1 MSEKAK
7 RLIELNMNKKIIFFT
22 CAIGVMALLA
32 IGGASAEISDVDTSD
47 WVNITVNNISFQ
59 IPPEYGGGDNDE
71 DSYLLTNVFTFGL
84 VTLDN
89 DKSLR
94 NNYGYESTL
103 DELYD
108 VEEMEIDGH
117 NAVAFYSHRSI
128 VDHDVT
134 YLYFESN
141 KTFYALS
148 YDGNDVN
155 DTMKKIVS
163 YSPKSEFSKEKF
175 NDKLNKMQD
184 DYIEEQREYEEAY
197 AYEEG
202 YRNGYSQGSM
212 SHRNNHDD
220 YFAYYLFY
228 KLGKRSR

>member
-1 MSEKAK
+1 MRK
-7 RLIELNMNKKIIFFT
+7 IELNMDKKIIFLI
-22 CAIGVMALLA
+22 CVMGIVALLA
-32 IGGASAEISDVDTSD
+32 IGATSAENNDVNTSD
-47 WVNITVNNISFQ
+47 WVNITVNNFSFQ
-59 IPPEYGGGDNDE
+59 IPPEYGGGDERDS
-71 DSYLLTNVFTFGL
+71 SYLLTNVFTFGL
-84 VTLDN
+84 VTLNN

-108 VEEMEIDGH
+108 AEELEIDGH

-128 VDHDVT
+128 VNHDVT

-155 DTMKKIVS
+155 DTIKKIVS
-163 YSPKSEFSKEKF
+163 YSPKSKFSKEKF
-175 NDKLNKMQD
+175 DEKLNQMQD
-184 DYIEEQREYEEAY
+184 DYVKEQREYEEAY
-197 AYEEG
+197 AYDQG
-202 YRNGYSQGSM
+202 YNNGYSQGAMNSR
-212 SHRNNHDD
+212 HNHDD

-228 KLGKRSR
+228 RLGRGSR

>member
-1 MSEKAK
+1 
-7 RLIELNMNKKIIFFT
+7 MNKKIIFLA
-22 CAIGVMALLA
+22 CAMGIIVLLA
-32 IGGASAEISDVDTSD
+32 ISGASAEISDVDTSD
-47 WVNITVNNISFQ
+47 WLNITINNIDFQ
-59 IPPEYGGGDNDE
+59 IPPEYGGGRNESDY
-71 DSYLLTNVFTFGL
+71 YLKENVFTFGL
-84 VTLDN
+84 VPLET

-103 DELYD
+103 DENYD

-117 NAVAFYSHRSI
+117 HAVAFYSHRSI

-163 YSPKSEFSKEKF
+163 YSPKSAFTKEKF
-175 NDKLNKMQD
+175 DEKLNTMQD

-197 AYEEG
+197 AYDQG
-202 YRNGYSQGSM
+202 YNNGYAQGSING
-212 SHRNNHDD
+212 RNHHDD

-228 KLGKRSR
+228 KLGQRSR

>member
-1 MSEKAK
+1 
-7 RLIELNMNKKIIFFT
+7 MNKKIIFLT
-22 CAIGVMALLA
+22 CAMGIMALLCISA
-32 IGGASAEISDVDTSD
+32 SSAETSDVDTSD
-47 WVNITVNNISFQ
+47 WLNITINNIDFQ
-59 IPPEYGGGDNDE
+59 IPPEYEGGRNESDF
-71 DSYLLTNVFTFGL
+71 YLKDTVFDFGL
-84 VTLDN
+84 VTLET
-89 DKSLR
+89 DKSLK
-94 NNYGYESTL
+94 NNYGYESTN

-117 NAVAFYSHRSI
+117 HAVAFYSHRSI
-128 VDHDVT
+128 CNHDVT

-148 YDGNDVN
+148 YDGNEVN

-163 YSPKSEFSKEKF
+163 YSPKSAFSKEKF
-175 NDKLNKMQD
+175 DEKLNKMQD
-184 DYIEEQREYEEAY
+184 DYVEEQREYEEAY

-202 YRNGYSQGSM
+202 YRNGYSQGSL

-228 KLGKRSR
+228 RLGKRSR

>member
-1 MSEKAK
+1 M
-7 RLIELNMNKKIIFFT
+7 
-22 CAIGVMALLA
+22 AIGTT
-32 IGGASAEISDVDTSD
+32 SAKNSDMDTSD
-47 WVNITVNNISFQ
+47 WVNITVNNVSFQ
-59 IPPEYGGGDNDE
+59 IPPEYTGGNEWNSG
-71 DSYLLTNVFTFGL
+71 YLLTNVFTFGL

-108 VEEMEIDGH
+108 AEELEIDGH
-117 NAVAFYSHRSI
+117 HAVAFYSHRSI

-155 DTMKKIVS
+155 DTIKKIVS
-163 YSPKSEFSKEKF
+163 YSPKSKFTKEKF
-175 NDKLNKMQD
+175 DEKLNKMQD

-197 AYEEG
+197 AYDEG
-202 YRNGYSQGSM
+202 YNNGYSQGAMNS
-212 SHRNNHDD
+212 RNNHDD

-228 KLGKRSR
+228 RLLTTI

>member
-1 MSEKAK
+1 
-7 RLIELNMNKKIIFFT
+7 MNKKIIFFT
-22 CAIGVMALLA
+22 CAMGIVALLA
-32 IGGASAEISDVDTSD
+32 ISAARAEISDVDTSD
-47 WVNITVNNISFQ
+47 WFNVTINNIDFQ
-59 IPPEYGGGDNDE
+59 IPPEYDGGRNDSN
-71 DSYLLTNVFTFGL
+71 SYLKDNVFTFGL
-84 VTLDN
+84 VTLET

-117 NAVAFYSHRSI
+117 HAVAYYSHRSI
-128 VDHDVT
+128 CNHDVT

-163 YSPKSEFSKEKF
+163 YSPKSNFTKEKF
-175 NDKLNKMQD
+175 DEKLNNLQD
-184 DYIEEQREYEEAY
+184 EYVEEQKEAEEQSAY
-197 AYEEG
+197 DQG
-202 YRNGYSQGSM
+202 YNNGYAQGSLN
-212 SHRNNHDD
+212 SRNNHDD

-228 KLGKRSR
+228 RLGKRSR

>member
-1 MSEKAK
+1 
-7 RLIELNMNKKIIFFT
+7 MNKKTIFLACAMGII
-22 CAIGVMALLA
+22 ALLA
-32 IGGASAEISDVDTSD
+32 IGAASAEISDVDTSD
-47 WVNITVNNISFQ
+47 WLNITINNIDFQ
-59 IPPEYGGGDNDE
+59 IPPEYDGGRNESDY
-71 DSYLLTNVFTFGL
+71 YLKDNVFTFGL
-84 VTLDN
+84 VTLED

-94 NNYGYESTL
+94 GNYGYESTL

-117 NAVAFYSHRSI
+117 HAVAFYSHRSI

-141 KTFYALS
+141 RTFYALS

-163 YSPKSEFSKEKF
+163 YSPKSNFTKEKF
-175 NDKLNKMQD
+175 DEELNAMQE
-184 DYIEEQREYEEAY
+184 DYIEEEREYDEAY

-202 YRNGYSQGSM
+202 YRAGYSQGSL

-228 KLGKRSR
+228 KLGQRSR

>member
-1 MSEKAK
+1 MD
-7 RLIELNMNKKIIFFT
+7 KKIIFLI
-22 CAIGVMALLA
+22 CVMGIVALLA
-32 IGGASAEISDVDTSD
+32 IGATSAENNDVNTSD
-47 WVNITVNNISFQ
+47 WVNITVNNVSFQ
-59 IPPEYGGGDNDE
+59 IPPEYGGGDERDS
-71 DSYLLTNVFTFGL
+71 SYLLTNVFTFGL
-84 VTLDN
+84 VTLNN

-108 VEEMEIDGH
+108 AEELEIDGH

-128 VDHDVT
+128 VNHDVT

-155 DTMKKIVS
+155 DTIKKIVS
-163 YSPKSEFSKEKF
+163 YSPKSKFSKEKF
-175 NDKLNKMQD
+175 DEKLNQMQD
-184 DYIEEQREYEEAY
+184 DYVKEQREYEEAY
-197 AYEEG
+197 AYEQG
-202 YRNGYSQGSM
+202 YNNGYSQGAMNSR
-212 SHRNNHDD
+212 HNHDD

-228 KLGKRSR
+228 RLGRGSR

>member
-1 MSEKAK
+1 MD
-7 RLIELNMNKKIIFFT
+7 KKIIFLI
-22 CAIGVMALLA
+22 CVMGIVALLA
-32 IGGASAEISDVDTSD
+32 IGATSAENNDVNTSD
-47 WVNITVNNISFQ
+47 WANITVNNVSFQ
-59 IPPEYGGGDNDE
+59 IPPEYGGGS
-71 DSYLLTNVFTFGL
+71 DSGGNYVKTNVFTCGL
-84 VTLDN
+84 VALED

-117 NAVAFYSHRSI
+117 HAVAYYSHRSI
-128 VDHDVT
+128 CNHDVT

-175 NDKLNKMQD
+175 DEKLNTMQE
-184 DYIEEQREYEEAY
+184 DYIEEQREYEESY
-197 AYEEG
+197 AYDQG
-202 YRNGYSQGSM
+202 YKNGYSQGTLNSR
-212 SHRNNHDD
+212 HND
-220 YFAYYLFY
+220 YFGYYLFY
-228 KLGKRSR
+228 RLGKRSR

>member
-1 MSEKAK
+1 
-7 RLIELNMNKKIIFFT
+7 MNKKIIFLT
-22 CAIGVMALLA
+22 CVIGIMALLA
-32 IGGASAEISDVDTSD
+32 ISATNAEKSDVDTSD
-47 WVNITVNNISFQ
+47 WVNITVYNTNFQ
-59 IPPEYGGGDNDE
+59 IPPEYGGGS
-71 DSYLLTNVFTFGL
+71 DSGGNYVKTNVFTFGL
-84 VTLDN
+84 VALED

-117 NAVAFYSHRSI
+117 HAVAYYSHRSI
-128 VDHDVT
+128 CNHDVT

-175 NDKLNKMQD
+175 DEKLNTMQE
-184 DYIEEQREYEEAY
+184 DYIEEQREYEESY
-197 AYEEG
+197 AYDQG
-202 YRNGYSQGSM
+202 YKNGYSQGTLNSR
-212 SHRNNHDD
+212 HHD
-220 YFAYYLFY
+220 YFGYYLFY
-228 KLGKRSR
+228 RLGKRSR

>member
-1 MSEKAK
+1 MRK
-7 RLIELNMNKKIIFFT
+7 IELNMDKKIIFLI
-22 CAIGVMALLA
+22 CVIGIIALLA
-32 IGGASAEISDVDTSD
+32 ISATSAEKSDVDTSD
-47 WVNITVNNISFQ
+47 WVNITVYNTNFQ
-59 IPPEYGGGDNDE
+59 IPPEYGGGS
-71 DSYLLTNVFTFGL
+71 DSGGNYVKTNVFTFGL
-84 VTLDN
+84 VALED

-117 NAVAFYSHRSI
+117 HAVAYYSHRSI
-128 VDHDVT
+128 CNHDVT

-175 NDKLNKMQD
+175 DEKLNTMQE
-184 DYIEEQREYEEAY
+184 DYIEEQREYEESY
-197 AYEEG
+197 AYDQG
-202 YRNGYSQGSM
+202 YKNGYSQGTLNSR
-212 SHRNNHDD
+212 HHD
-220 YFAYYLFY
+220 YFGYYLFY
-228 KLGKRSR
+228 RLGKRSR

>member
-1 MSEKAK
+1 
-7 RLIELNMNKKIIFFT
+7 MNKKIIFLI
-22 CAIGVMALLA
+22 CVIGIIALLA
-32 IGGASAEISDVDTSD
+32 IGATSAEKSDVDTSD
-47 WVNITVNNISFQ
+47 WFNITINGIDFQ
-59 IPPEYGGGDNDE
+59 IPPEYEGGRNGSDF
-71 DSYLLTNVFTFGL
+71 YLKDNVFTFGL
-84 VTLDN
+84 VTLED

-117 NAVAFYSHRSI
+117 HAVAYYSHRSI
-128 VDHDVT
+128 CDHDVT

-155 DTMKKIVS
+155 DTVKKIVS
-163 YSPKSEFSKEKF
+163 YTPKSEFSKEKF
-175 NDKLNKMQD
+175 NDKLNQMQD
-184 DYIEEQREYEEAY
+184 DYIEEQREYAEDY

-212 SHRNNHDD
+212 NSRHNHDD

-228 KLGKRSR
+228 KLGQRSR

>member
-1 MSEKAK
+1 
-7 RLIELNMNKKIIFFT
+7 MNKKIIFLI
-22 CAIGVMALLA
+22 CVIGIIALLA
-32 IGGASAEISDVDTSD
+32 VGAASAKNSDVDTSD
-47 WVNITVNNISFQ
+47 WFNVTINNIDFQ
-59 IPPEYGGGDNDE
+59 IPPEYDGGRNGSDY
-71 DSYLLTNVFTFGL
+71 YLKENVFTFGL
-84 VTLDN
+84 VTLET
-89 DKSLR
+89 DKSLK

-108 VEEMEIDGH
+108 VEELEIDGH
-117 NAVAFYSHRSI
+117 HAVAFYSHRSI

-163 YSPKSEFSKEKF
+163 YSPKSNFTKEKF
-175 NDKLNKMQD
+175 DEKLNKMQD
-184 DYIEEQREYEEAY
+184 DYVEEQKEYEEAY
-197 AYEEG
+197 AYDQG
-202 YRNGYSQGSM
+202 YNNGYSQGVMNSR
-212 SHRNNHDD
+212 HNHDD

-228 KLGKRSR
+228 RLGRRSR

>member
-1 MSEKAK
+1 MRK
-7 RLIELNMNKKIIFFT
+7 IELNMDKKIIFLI
-22 CAIGVMALLA
+22 CVMGIVALLA
-32 IGGASAEISDVDTSD
+32 IGATSAENNDVNTSD
-47 WVNITVNNISFQ
+47 WANITVNNVSFQ
-59 IPPEYGGGDNDE
+59 IPPEYGGGDERDS
-71 DSYLLTNVFTFGL
+71 SYLLTNVFTFGL
-84 VTLDN
+84 VTLNN

-108 VEEMEIDGH
+108 AEELEIDGH

-128 VDHDVT
+128 VNHDVT

-163 YSPKSEFSKEKF
+163 YSPKSNFTKEKF
-175 NDKLNKMQD
+175 DEKLNQMQD
-184 DYIEEQREYEEAY
+184 DYIEEQREYAESY
-197 AYEEG
+197 AYDQG
-202 YRNGYSQGSM
+202 YRNGYSQGTLNSR
-212 SHRNNHDD
+212 HND
-220 YFAYYLFY
+220 YFGYYLFY
-228 KLGKRSR
+228 RLGKRSR

>member
-1 MSEKAK
+1 
-7 RLIELNMNKKIIFFT
+7 MNKKIIFLA
-22 CAIGVMALLA
+22 CVIGITALLA
-32 IGGASAEISDVDTSD
+32 ISAASAEGDVDTSD
-47 WVNITVNNISFQ
+47 WFNITINNISYQ
-59 IPPEYGGGDNDE
+59 IPPEYAGGRCDD
-71 DSYLLTNVFTFGL
+71 DSYLKDNVFTFGL

-94 NNYGYESTL
+94 SNYGYESTL

-108 VEEMEIDGH
+108 MEELEIDGH
-117 NAVAFYSHRSI
+117 HAVAFYSHRSI

-155 DTMKKIVS
+155 DSMKKIVS

-175 NDKLNKMQD
+175 DDKLNTMQK
-184 DYIEEQREYEEAY
+184 DYVEEQQEYEEYY
-197 AYEEG
+197 AYDEG
-202 YRNGYSQGSM
+202 YRNGYSQ
-212 SHRNNHDD
+212 
-220 YFAYYLFY
+220 FAYYLFY
-228 KLGKRSR
+228 KLGQRSR

>member
-1 MSEKAK
+1 MQQ
-7 RLIELNMNKKIIFFT
+7 IELNMDKKIIFLI
-22 CAIGVMALLA
+22 CVMGIVALLA
-32 IGGASAEISDVDTSD
+32 IGATSAENNDVNTSD
-47 WVNITVNNISFQ
+47 WVNITVNNVSFQ
-59 IPPEYGGGDNDE
+59 IPPEYGGGDERDS
-71 DSYLLTNVFTFGL
+71 SYLLTNVFTFGL
-84 VTLDN
+84 VTLNN

-108 VEEMEIDGH
+108 AEELEIDGH

-128 VDHDVT
+128 VNHDVT

-155 DTMKKIVS
+155 DTIKKIVS
-163 YSPKSEFSKEKF
+163 YSPKSKFSKEKF
-175 NDKLNKMQD
+175 DEKLNQMQD
-184 DYIEEQREYEEAY
+184 DYVKEQREYEEAY
-197 AYEEG
+197 AYDQG
-202 YRNGYSQGSM
+202 YNNGYSQGAMNSR
-212 SHRNNHDD
+212 HNHDD

-228 KLGKRSR
+228 RLGRGSR

>member
-1 MSEKAK
+1 MRK
-7 RLIELNMNKKIIFFT
+7 IELNMDKKIIFLI
-22 CAIGVMALLA
+22 CVMGIVALLA
-32 IGGASAEISDVDTSD
+32 IGATSAENNDVNTSD
-47 WVNITVNNISFQ
+47 WVNITVNNVSFQ
-59 IPPEYGGGDNDE
+59 IPPEYGGGDERDS
-71 DSYLLTNVFTFGL
+71 SYLLTNVFTFGL
-84 VTLDN
+84 VTLNN

-108 VEEMEIDGH
+108 AEELEIDGH

-128 VDHDVT
+128 VNHDVT

-155 DTMKKIVS
+155 DTIKKIVS
-163 YSPKSEFSKEKF
+163 YSPKSKFSKEKF
-175 NDKLNKMQD
+175 DEKLNQMQD
-184 DYIEEQREYEEAY
+184 DYVKEQREYEEAY
-197 AYEEG
+197 AYDQG
-202 YRNGYSQGSM
+202 YNNGYSQGAMNSR
-212 SHRNNHDD
+212 HNHDD

-228 KLGKRSR
+228 RLGRGSR

>member
-1 MSEKAK
+1 
-7 RLIELNMNKKIIFFT
+7 MNKKIIFLT
-22 CAIGVMALLA
+22 CVIGIIALLTLNS
-32 IGGASAEISDVDTSD
+32 ISADISDVDTSD
-47 WVNITVNNISFQ
+47 WVNITAGNVDFQ
-59 IPPEYGGGDNDE
+59 IPPEYGGGRNSSGDYVKD
-71 DSYLLTNVFTFGL
+71 TVFDFGL
-84 VTLDN
+84 VGLET

-117 NAVAFYSHRSI
+117 HAVAYYSHRSI
-128 VDHDVT
+128 CNHDVT

-141 KTFYALS
+141 KTFFALS
-148 YDGNDVN
+148 YNGNEVN
-155 DTMKKIVS
+155 DTIKKIVS
-163 YSPKSEFSKEKF
+163 YSPKSAFTKEKF
-175 NDKLNKMQD
+175 NEKLNTMQE

-212 SHRNNHDD
+212 NSRYHHDD

>member
-1 MSEKAK
+1 MRK
-7 RLIELNMNKKIIFFT
+7 IELNMDKKIIFLI
-22 CAIGVMALLA
+22 CVIGIIALLA
-32 IGGASAEISDVDTSD
+32 ISASSAEKSDVDTSD
-47 WVNITVNNISFQ
+47 WINITVYNTNFQ
-59 IPPEYGGGDNDE
+59 IPPEYGGGS
-71 DSYLLTNVFTFGL
+71 DSGGNYVKTNVFTFGL
-84 VTLDN
+84 VALED

-117 NAVAFYSHRSI
+117 HAVAYYSHRSI
-128 VDHDVT
+128 CNHDVT

-163 YSPKSEFSKEKF
+163 YSPKSNFTKEKF
-175 NDKLNKMQD
+175 DEKLNQMQD
-184 DYIEEQREYEEAY
+184 DYIEEQSEYAESY
-197 AYEEG
+197 AYDQG
-202 YRNGYSQGSM
+202 YRNGYSQGTMNS
-212 SHRNNHDD
+212 RHDD
-220 YFAYYLFY
+220 LFGYYLFY
-228 KLGKRSR
+228 RLGRRSR

>member
-1 MSEKAK
+1 MD
-7 RLIELNMNKKIIFFT
+7 KKIIFLI
-22 CAIGVMALLA
+22 CVMGIVALLA
-32 IGGASAEISDVDTSD
+32 IGATSAKNSDVDTSD
-47 WVNITVNNISFQ
+47 WVNITVYNTNFQ
-59 IPPEYGGGDNDE
+59 IPPEYGGGSESGGN
-71 DSYLLTNVFTFGL
+71 YVKTNVFTFGL
-84 VTLDN
+84 VALED

-108 VEEMEIDGH
+108 VEELEIDGH
-117 NAVAFYSHRSI
+117 HAVAFYSHRSI

-155 DTMKKIVS
+155 DTIKKIVS
-163 YSPKSEFSKEKF
+163 YSPKSKFTKEKF
-175 NDKLNKMQD
+175 DEKLNKMQD
-184 DYIEEQREYEEAY
+184 DYVEEQKEYEEAY
-197 AYEEG
+197 AYDQG
-202 YRNGYSQGSM
+202 YNNGYSQGVM
-212 SHRNNHDD
+212 NGRNRHDD

-228 KLGKRSR
+228 RLGRRSR

>member
-1 MSEKAK
+1 MD
-7 RLIELNMNKKIIFFT
+7 KKIIFLI
-22 CAIGVMALLA
+22 CVMGIVALLA
-32 IGGASAEISDVDTSD
+32 IGATSAENNDVNTSD
-47 WVNITVNNISFQ
+47 WANITVNNVSFQ
-59 IPPEYGGGDNDE
+59 IPPEYGGGS
-71 DSYLLTNVFTFGL
+71 DSGGNYVKTNVFTFGL
-84 VTLDN
+84 VALED

-117 NAVAFYSHRSI
+117 HAVAYYSHRSI
-128 VDHDVT
+128 CNHDVT

-175 NDKLNKMQD
+175 DEKLNTMQE
-184 DYIEEQREYEEAY
+184 DYIEEQREYEESY
-197 AYEEG
+197 AYDQG
-202 YRNGYSQGSM
+202 YKNGYSQGTLNSR
-212 SHRNNHDD
+212 HND
-220 YFAYYLFY
+220 YFGYYLFY
-228 KLGKRSR
+228 RLGKRSR

>member
-1 MSEKAK
+1 
-7 RLIELNMNKKIIFFT
+7 MNKKIIFLL
-22 CAIGVMALLA
+22 CVIGILALLSV
-32 IGGASAEISDVDTSD
+32 GATSAEKSDVDTSD
-47 WVNITVNNISFQ
+47 WFNVTINNIDFQ
-59 IPPEYGGGDNDE
+59 IPPEYDGGRNGSDY
-71 DSYLLTNVFTFGL
+71 YLKENVFTFGL
-84 VTLDN
+84 VTLET
-89 DKSLR
+89 DKSLK

-108 VEEMEIDGH
+108 VEELEIDGH
-117 NAVAFYSHRSI
+117 HAVAFYSHRSI

-163 YSPKSEFSKEKF
+163 YSPKSNFTKEKF
-175 NDKLNKMQD
+175 DEKLNKMQD
-184 DYIEEQREYEEAY
+184 DYVEEQKEYEEAY
-197 AYEEG
+197 AYDQG
-202 YRNGYSQGSM
+202 YNNGYSQGLMNS
-212 SHRNNHDD
+212 RNNHDD

-228 KLGKRSR
+228 RLGRRSR